1 LAVDVESAVRYVVEA
16 VEQLVQR
23 DAGSAVQ
30 VFDVELAAGAQVD
43 DPLPTMDASGEFDRV
58 DRRRG

>member
-1 LAVDVESAVRYVVEA
+1 LAVDVDSAVRYVVEA

-30 VFDVELAAGAQVD
+30 VFDGELAAGA
-43 DPLPTMDASGEFDRV
+43 
-58 DRRRG
+58 